1 MNFVRRGVVLGLTL
15 LAATAT
21 ATATAA
27 AAAPANAPA
36 PAETLAPAALAA
48 LGRELFFDPSLSA
61 SGRMACATCHDPRHA
76 YGPPNARAVQ
86 LGGAQLTLPGRRA
99 VPSLRYVLVHTPLWA
114 KQYQA
119 SAVERVTETDSAPV
133 GGFTWDGRF
142 DTLRA
147 QSASPLL
154 GDFEMG
160 NASAAQLAARVQ
172 RAACADRLRKLFG
185 AQIFG
190 DPQRLLAAALLAI
203 ERFELDDPSFRP
215 YSSRYD
221 AWLENKASLSAAE
234 LRGLQ
239 LFNDPQKGNCSACH
253 TSSLGADGSHP
264 LFTDFSYAALG
275 VPRNPE
281 ILANTDASYFDLGL
295 CGPLRADLAK
305 EQRWCGMFKTPSLRN
320 AAARSVFFHNGRV
333 HTLRDAVRFYAER
346 DTHPERWYPRDPG
359 AAATAGRS
367 DPVVRFDDLPA
378 ALRSNV
384 NRREVPMQLQPG
396 DASLVSEADIDDLV
410 AFIATLTDADV
421 QP

>member
-1 MNFVRRGVVLGLTL
+1 VRAVRGGALLGLAL
-15 LAATAT
+15 LTASID
-21 ATATAA
+21 AP
-27 AAAPANAPA
+27 AAPVAQAALAPPA
-36 PAETLAPAALAA
+36 PPAYVQREALAA
-48 LGRELFFDPSLSA
+48 LGRALFFDASLSA

-86 LGGAQLTLPGRRA
+86 LGGAQLRLPGRRA
-99 VPSLRYVLVHTPLWA
+99 VPSLRYLLVHTPRWA

-154 GDFEMG
+154 TDFEMG
-160 NASAAQLAARVQ
+160 NASAAELSARVQ
-172 RAACADRLRKLFG
+172 CTAYADRLRELFG
-185 AQIFG
+185 ARVFD
-190 DPQRLLAAALLAI
+190 DPPRLLAVVLQAI

-221 AWLENKASLSAAE
+221 AWLENKATLSAAE

-239 LFNDPQKGNCSACH
+239 LFNDPHKGNCNACH
-253 TSSLGADGSHP
+253 SSSLGADGSHP

-281 ILANTDASYFDLGL
+281 IPANADASYADLGL
-295 CGPLRADLAK
+295 CGPLRTDLAK

-320 AAARSVFFHNGRV
+320 AAARGVFFHNGRV

-346 DTHPERWYPRDPG
+346 DTHPERWYPL
-359 AAATAGRS
+359 TAPPDG
-367 DPVVRFDDLPA
+367 VHKFDDLPA
-378 ALRSNV
+378 ALRGNV

-396 DASLVSEADIDDLV
+396 DAPLLGEADIDDLV

>member
-1 MNFVRRGVVLGLTL
+1 MRAVRCGALLGLAL
-15 LAATAT
+15 LTVSIEAPAAPVAQP
-21 ATATAA
+21 ALA
-27 AAAPANAPA
+27 AAAPA
-36 PAETLAPAALAA
+36 ERAALAA
-48 LGRELFFDPSLSA
+48 LGRELFLDPSLSA
-61 SGRMACATCHDPRHA
+61 SGRMACATCHDPRYA
-76 YGPPNARAVQ
+76 YGPANARAVQ
-86 LGGAQLTLPGRRA
+86 LGGAQLSLPGRRA

-142 DTLRA
+142 NTLRA

-154 GDFEMG
+154 ADFEMG
-160 NASAAQLAARVQ
+160 NASVAELSARVQ
-172 RAACADRLRKLFG
+172 RAAYADRLRALFG
-185 AQIFG
+185 AQVFD
-190 DPQRLLAAALLAI
+190 DPPRLLAAVLQAL

-221 AWLENKASLSAAE
+221 AWLDNRATLSAAE
-234 LRGLQ
+234 LHGLQ
-239 LFNDPQKGNCSACH
+239 LFNDPHKGNCNACH

-264 LFTDFSYAALG
+264 LFTDFTYAALG

-281 ILANTDASYFDLGL
+281 IPANADASYFDLGL
-295 CGPLRADLAK
+295 CGPLRTDLGK

-320 AAARSVFFHNGRV
+320 AASRSVFFHNGRV

-346 DTHPERWYPRDPG
+346 DTHPERWYPR
-359 AAATAGRS
+359 TAQRDGLLK
-367 DPVVRFDDLPA
+367 FDDLPV
-378 ALRSNV
+378 ALRGNV

-396 DASLVSEADIDDLV
+396 DAPLLADADIDDLV
-410 AFIATLTDADV
+410 AFIATLTDADA

>member
-1 MNFVRRGVVLGLTL
+1 VRAVRCGALLGFALLT
-15 LAATAT
+15 TAID
-21 ATATAA
+21 AP
-27 AAAPANAPA
+27 AAPVAQTALAAPA
-36 PAETLAPAALAA
+36 PADPAALAA

-76 YGPPNARAVQ
+76 YGPANARAVQ
-86 LGGAQLTLPGRRA
+86 LGGAQLSLPGRRA
-99 VPSLRYVLVHTPLWA
+99 APSLRYVLIHTPLWA

-154 GDFEMG
+154 TDFEMG
-160 NASAAQLAARVQ
+160 NASVAWLSARVH
-172 RAACADRLRKLFG
+172 RAAYADRLRALFG
-185 AQIFG
+185 AQVFD
-190 DPQRLLAAALLAI
+190 DPPRLLAAVLQAL

-221 AWLENKASLSAAE
+221 AWLDNKASLSAAE

-239 LFNDPQKGNCSACH
+239 LFNDPHKGNCNACH

-264 LFTDFSYAALG
+264 LFTDFTYAALG

-281 ILANTDASYFDLGL
+281 IPANADAGYFDLGL
-295 CGPLRADLAK
+295 CGPLRTDLGK

-346 DTHPERWYPRDPG
+346 DTHPERWYPGTAQRDG
-359 AAATAGRS
+359 
-367 DPVVRFDDLPA
+367 VLKFDDLPA
-378 ALRSNV
+378 ALRGNV
-384 NRREVPMQLQPG
+384 NRREVPLQLRPG
-396 DASLVSEADIDDLV
+396 DAPLLTDADIDDLV